1 MASTLA
7 APASAPR
14 AFVDRGARGRSRRAR
29 TPSPRASARGSRGA
43 RSLVVVARADSVRDR
58 VGARRSGTRPRA
70 ARAVV
75 RAVPPRADA
84 RGDAFGAEGGGYLE
98 VEGGARLSGLAR
110 VGGAKN
116 AVLALLAG
124 ALACREP
131 VLLRGVPYLR
141 DVLSMIDVLRS
152 VGAVVHLD
160 ARGPGTVLVDA
171 SELTSD
177 APDPDAVR
185 KLRASFFAA
194 GPILGRL
201 GSVRMPLPGGCAIG
215 ARPVDLHLAAFEALG
230 ADVEVTPD
238 GVVIARATSRGEGG
252 GDKKRGGGERGDAN
266 RPRLRGAGAFRAR
279 YPSVG
284 ATLNTVI
291 AAALADGETIVA
303 NAAAEPEV
311 VDLCAMLVAAGAKI
325 AGAGTSEIR
334 VEGVASLRGCRH
346 DAIPDRIEAGTLL
359 VAAACTRSTVTLAP
373 VVPEHVAA
381 TLDVLRAAGC
391 EIAVAEHREDPGGR
405 GGHLEN
411 IFGGGGGGAGGGA
424 TRAALTLTPP
434 RGGAPL
440 AAFDVAT
447 APHPG
452 PPTDMQPQFCVLA
465 AVAAGTS
472 TIRETVFE
480 NRFSHVR
487 ELAKMGCDATR
498 EGEVITVRGAGGVPL
513 RAADVRGSDLRA
525 SAALVLAG
533 LASDGATRVEGLKH
547 LDRGYERLDEKLAAL
562 GAVVRRR
569 EWSE

>member
-1 MASTLA
+1 MASSLA

-29 TPSPRASARGSRGA
+29 TPSPRASARGSRG
-43 RSLVVVARADSVRDR
+43 SVARRR
-58 VGARRSGTRPRA
+58 RARRLGSRSGRRAALGDPPARRPRG
-70 ARAVV
+70 R
-75 RAVPPRADA
+75 PGGSPRADA

-252 GDKKRGGGERGDAN
+252 GDKNAE
-266 RPRLRGAGAFRAR
+266 
-279 YPSVG
+279 
-284 ATLNTVI
+284 
-291 AAALADGETIVA
+291 EA
-303 NAAAEPEV
+303 NAA
-311 VDLCAMLVAAGAKI
+311 
-325 AGAGTSEIR
+325 
-334 VEGVASLRGCRH
+334 
-346 DAIPDRIEAGTLL
+346 
-359 VAAACTRSTVTLAP
+359 TRT
-373 VVPEHVAA
+373 
-381 TLDVLRAAGC
+381 
-391 EIAVAEHREDPGGR
+391 DPGSAAPAPSAR
-405 GGHLEN
+405 G
-411 IFGGGGGGAGGGA
+411 
-424 TRAALTLTPP
+424 T
-434 RGGAPL
+434 
-440 AAFDVAT
+440 
-447 APHPG
+447 
-452 PPTDMQPQFCVLA
+452 
-465 AVAAGTS
+465 
-472 TIRETVFE
+472 
-480 NRFSHVR
+480 
-487 ELAKMGCDATR
+487 
-498 EGEVITVRGAGGVPL
+498 
-513 RAADVRGSDLRA
+513 RA
-525 SAALVLAG
+525 SAPR
-533 LASDGATRVEGLKH
+533 STPSS
-547 LDRGYERLDEKLAAL
+547 
-562 GAVVRRR
+562 RRR
-569 EWSE
+569 WRTGRRSWRTPRRSRRWWTCARCSSPRAQRSRARGRPRFASRASRRCAGADTTPSRTGSRRGRSWSPRRARARP

>member
-70 ARAVV
+70 AAVV
-75 RAVPPRADA
+75 RAVPPRAGA

-284 ATLNTVI
+284 ATLNAVV

-391 EIAVAEHREDPGGR
+391 EIAVAEHREDPGSRR
-405 GGHLEN
+405 GADLEK
-411 IFGGGGGGAGGGA
+411 IFGGGGSVVRAA

>member
-1 MASTLA
+1 MASSLA

-58 VGARRSGTRPRA
+58 VGARRSGTHPRA

-252 GDKKRGGGERGDAN
+252 GDIKRGGGERGDAN

-284 ATLNTVI
+284 ATLNAVV

-405 GGHLEN
+405 GADLEN
-411 IFGGGGGGAGGGA
+411 IFGGGGGGAGGAA

-440 AAFDVAT
+440 SAFDVAT

-487 ELAKMGCDATR
+487 ELVKMGCDATR

>member
-1 MASTLA
+1 MASSLA

-14 AFVDRGARGRSRRAR
+14 AFVDRGARGRPRRAR

-284 ATLNTVI
+284 ATLNAVV

>member
-1 MASTLA
+1 MASSLA

-252 GDKKRGGGERGDAN
+252 GDKKRGGGERGDAY

-391 EIAVAEHREDPGGR
+391 EIAVAEHREDPGSRR
-405 GGHLEN
+405 GADLEK
-411 IFGGGGGGAGGGA
+411 IFGGGGSVVRAA

>member
-284 ATLNTVI
+284 ATLNAVV

>member
-1 MASTLA
+1 MASSLA

-29 TPSPRASARGSRGA
+29 TPSPRASARAVPGA

-284 ATLNTVI
+284 ATLNAVV

-391 EIAVAEHREDPGGR
+391 EIAVAEHREDPGGAAPISRTSSAAAAAAR
-405 GGHLEN
+405 GGPR
-411 IFGGGGGGAGGGA
+411 
-424 TRAALTLTPP
+424 RAP
-434 RGGAPL
+434 RA
-440 AAFDVAT
+440 
-447 APHPG
+447 
-452 PPTDMQPQFCVLA
+452 
-465 AVAAGTS
+465 
-472 TIRETVFE
+472 R
-480 NRFSHVR
+480 
-487 ELAKMGCDATR
+487 
-498 EGEVITVRGAGGVPL
+498 
-513 RAADVRGSDLRA
+513 
-525 SAALVLAG
+525 
-533 LASDGATRVEGLKH
+533 
-547 LDRGYERLDEKLAAL
+547 
-562 GAVVRRR
+562 
-569 EWSE
+569 